1 MEEMMRAQTR
11 IMKEETER
19 NQKRRLELMYER

>member
-1 MEEMMRAQTR
+1 MEEMMRAQTG

-19 NQKRRLELMYER
+19 NQKRRLELIYER